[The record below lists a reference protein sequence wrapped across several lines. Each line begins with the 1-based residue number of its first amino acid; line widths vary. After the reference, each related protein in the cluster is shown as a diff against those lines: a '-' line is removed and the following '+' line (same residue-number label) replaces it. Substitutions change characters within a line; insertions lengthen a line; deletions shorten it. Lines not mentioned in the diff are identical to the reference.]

1 MVWYRRAKGYG
12 GMDRPGCGENQAWRV
27 NVDKSGTKGCGAP
40 ELAPDQV
47 VTCYRELVTH
57 FCCADGMSGN
67 LRTMF
72 QYLATLLPATRMAC
86 VIVDRDKRHVLPLGT
101 WEVSP
106 DLRLTPSRP
115 TRLPSLEAL
124 EAALGF
130 PPVSVPENS
139 PETDAGSA
147 VEDMGGALAPLFRH
161 VSQGGGTQRP
171 CAAVRME
178 DYPNDK
184 HGMAFWSLLGGTLQ
198 RAGLVVRLYRSA
210 QRMILF
216 VADAPVPG
224 AFSPYHTE
232 LAARLCEPLRDMFA
246 VLPLVMG
253 RGEMPV
259 LPDVDKATAY
269 DLLRRCPS
277 LAALV
282 RQVEGLA
289 STDATVLVLGESGVG
304 KELVA
309 DSLHMLSSRRNGP
322 FIKVNCAVL
331 PENLAESLLFGHEK
345 GSFTGAAQTHVG
357 FFEQAH
363 GGTMF
368 LDEVGELSAMSQARL
383 LRVLET
389 QSFHRVGGTRPLS
402 ADVRLVAATN
412 RDLKEMVRQG
422 GFREDLFYRLY
433 VYPLTIPPLRE
444 RREDIAPLVQF
455 FYSSTIH
462 SRGMEAAPPVS
473 MTQVADLCMHSW
485 PGNVRQLRN
494 VLERS
499 LLEAVISH
507 AACVDFQ
514 PALHDDDPKR
524 EAEFT
529 VPTGG
534 TLKEIRAMA
543 ITSALKECKG
553 RIQGAHGAATRLG
566 LSPNTLRACMRE
578 LGIPL
583 PRELRKKKMA
593 DS

>member
-1 MVWYRRAKGYG
+1 MVWHRRADGHG
-12 GMDRPGCGENQAWRV
+12 GMVRPGCGENQAWRV
-27 NVDKSGTKGCGAP
+27 NVDKNGTKGCGAP

-57 FCCADGMSGN
+57 FCCNDGMRGN
-67 LRTMF
+67 LEKMF
-72 QYLATLLPATRMAC
+72 QYLATRLPATRMAC
-86 VIVDRDKRHVLPLGT
+86 LIVDRDKRHVLPLGT

-106 DLRLTPSRP
+106 ALRLTPSRP
-115 TRLPSLEAL
+115 ARLPSLEAL
-124 EAALGF
+124 EASLGF
-130 PPVSVPENS
+130 PPYSPENF
-139 PETDAGSA
+139 PQAGGGNA

-161 VSQGGGTQRP
+161 VSRGGGTQRP

-184 HGMAFWSLLGGTLQ
+184 HARAFWSLLGGTLQ

-224 AFSPYHTE
+224 AFSPCHTE

-253 RGEMPV
+253 RGELPV

-363 GGTMF
+363 GGTIF

-389 QSFHRVGGTRPLS
+389 QSFHRVGGTRPLN

-412 RDLKEMVRQG
+412 RDLKEMVRRG
-422 GFREDLFYRLY
+422 SFREDLFYRLY
-433 VYPLTIPPLRE
+433 VYPLTMPPLRE

-462 SRGMEAAPPVS
+462 SRGMDAAPPIS
-473 MTQVADLCMHSW
+473 MVQVADLCMHSW

-499 LLEAVISH
+499 LLEAVISR

-524 EAEFT
+524 EAKFT

-543 ITSALKECKG
+543 ITTALKECKG

-583 PRELRKKKMA
+583 PRELRKKKTA